1 MEPVTII
8 AVVVFALVTV
18 ALYAAVG
25 QREGRR
31 RRALREAA
39 NAMGFAFDA
48 DADPVRFAALAA
60 FPLCQRGRL
69 RKMSNV
75 MTGVAG
81 DRETIVF
88 DYEYAAGD
96 NTVWR
101 QTVAVHAAGPMVLP
115 DFVLAPKNAFG
126 KIGEIVGYPDIVF
139 ESNAVFSSRY
149 LLRGREEAAIRV
161 AFGAGALAFL
171 QDRPGWNVE
180 AQDGRVAVY
189 RDGRRCEPEN
199 IEAFLAETSSVV
211 AGLMDPARAERP
223 GATGIPG

>member
-1 MEPVTII
+1 MEPAAIALLVVFVLFTVTIY
-8 AVVVFALVTV
+8 T
-18 ALYAAVG
+18 AVG
-25 QREGRR
+25 RRERR
-31 RRALREAA
+31 RREALREAA

-48 DADPVRFAALAA
+48 DGDPARFAALAA

-75 MTGVAG
+75 MTRLAG
-81 DRETIVF
+81 DRETTVF

-101 QTVAVHAAGPMVLP
+101 QTVAVHSAVPMVLP
-115 DFVLAPKNAFG
+115 DFVLAPKNAFS
-126 KIGEIVGYPDIVF
+126 KIGEIVGHPDIVF
-139 ESNAVFSSRY
+139 ASNAVFSSRY
-149 LLRGREEAAIRV
+149 LLRGTEEAAIRA

-199 IEAFLAETSSVV
+199 IEAFLAETSSVL
-211 AGLMDPARAERP
+211 AGLMGPLH
-223 GATGIPG
+223 TGQTADGRR